1 MWKIHS
7 KDINHIIKNDNFHH
21 WGLRK
26 IDLKF
31 LRSRSRSRSIFC
43 KFTYSELVHAKD
55 QVQRGWSWSF
65 AVKITD
71 LTQLWERPLSTFGID
86 NRKMFPLLELHKD
99 RVDNGERQL
108 GGFEALRGLAL
119 IFQSRSR
126 RLLSMCTSL
135 SLPFFLALNF
145 FTPEKKVL
153 GDFLKKCQRNWIG
166 R

>member
-21 WGLRK
+21 LGLRK

-71 LTQLWERPLSTFGID
+71 LTQLWTEHSCTIQ
-86 NRKMFPLLELHKD
+86 HKD
-99 RVDNGERQL
+99 YNLVLRTL
-108 GGFEALRGLAL
+108 SAISSEAGNLHACLQFGYLAL
-119 IFQSRSR
+119 GISVACVIILTVSMWDWEPPSPSEMRDDSR
-126 RLLSMCTSL
+126 
-135 SLPFFLALNF
+135 
-145 FTPEKKVL
+145 
-153 GDFLKKCQRNWIG
+153 
-166 R
+166 